1 MRQLIIATKNR
12 GKLEEIKSLLLGL
25 DLDVLSLLD
34 YENIPDIPE
43 TGNTFEENA
52 FIKAK
57 AVFDITGIPTV
68 ADDSGL
74 LVDHIGGAPGVYS
87 ARFAGPEAD
96 DRKNCDKLL
105 EMMKTAEPEK
115 RTARFKCVILLY
127 NGLDKWLFDGICEGT
142 IINELKGTGG
152 FGYDPL
158 FQPNGYDKTFAE
170 LGSEIKNEI
179 SHRGKAMAKLKDF
192 LAEELK

>member
-1 MRQLIIATKNR
+1 MRQLIIASKNT
-12 GKLEEIKSLLLGL
+12 GKLKEIKTLLDGL
-25 DLDVLSLLD
+25 DIEVLSLLD

-57 AVFDITGIPTV
+57 AVFDITGIPTI

-74 LVDHIGGAPGVYS
+74 IVDHIGGAPGVYS
-87 ARFAGPEAD
+87 ARFAGEDAN

-105 EMMKTAEPEK
+105 DMMRSARPEE

-142 IINELKGTGG
+142 IINELRGTGG

-158 FQPNGYDKTFAE
+158 FQPIGYNKTFAE
-170 LGSEIKNEI
+170 LGPEVKNGI
-179 SHRGKAMAKLKDF
+179 SHRGKAMVKLKEF
-192 LAEELK
+192 LAEELQ